1 MISTIKEVNDW
12 ALGVMYQFLGIVDDV
27 LKDIPIEI
35 EAKIFELGCGT
46 GAVLKR
52 IRQIYGS
59 DVIIGG
65 SDLSYN
71 AIEVARKTFQEE
83 NNHFFVISM
92 TDKNN
97 FVSDNSQDIVIS
109 FGAFAMYLYK
119 DDMELALIEALR
131 YYLMNIFDIDLMIF
145 QIGKCQISS
154 KSQGKSS
161 RKNL

>member
-1 MISTIKEVNDW
+1 MCKT
-12 ALGVMYQFLGIVDDV
+12 MHCHFLDIVDDV
-27 LKDIPIEI
+27 LKDIPIDV

-52 IRQIYGS
+52 IRQIYDS

-71 AIEVARKTFQEE
+71 AIEVARKTFPEE
-83 NNHFFVISM
+83 SNHFYVISM

-97 FVSDNSQDIVIS
+97 FVTENTQDIVIS

-131 YYLMNIFDIDLMIF
+131 YLAVHCEHFWF
-145 QIGKCQISS
+145 QKWAFNNWKKIARFSS
-154 KSQGKSS
+154 FLPNFCNS
-161 RKNL
+161 L